1 MFRNLSSANIGSAAN
16 KIRIISAFVLLLM
29 FVVGLL
35 VSSDYSMGWDEPHE
49 IRILQKNVRAYA
61 DAFLGP
67 DSQVVYVYEEL
78 GVNSIASDVERD
90 HGQAAYYPF
99 ALYMLQPRFLTGDY
113 DYISVSIPY
122 HYYTFVI
129 CFSAVIAFY
138 LLAYELFNDR
148 RVALLC
154 AVTLFI
160 MPRFFAES
168 HYNNKDMVLFSL
180 LMDSFCFG
188 IRAIKHRKIVD
199 ALLFALVAALAAN
212 TKIIGVFFFGVIGIF
227 YIIYLSLNK
236 LWDKKGLIVMTVTI
250 SAFCLLYYAFTP
262 AMWKNPI
269 SFFEYCFNNALHFSR
284 WAGTVL
290 FGGQIYRPSEGEL
303 PRRYLPQFMLMTTPI
318 FISILATVGGCRAVA
333 TIFGKEKHLG
343 SAAFDQLFFILMMM
357 CCALIP
363 LLLSIVT
370 KSLVYNGWRHFYFCF
385 AGVAALMAYG
395 MDILVRKWPKV
406 SIPILL
412 AAILFTSAQNMINH
426 PYQYVYYNLFAG
438 DNIAQTYELDYWGV
452 STREGL
458 FYTARYSDGDIK
470 LSCWDIGSS
479 WSVKY
484 GFEYLSSEDRSR
496 IELLEPFD
504 CSADYLLE
512 NTTYKNLEETPP
524 IPEEFLLEKVI
535 SAYGEP
541 ILNIYKRS

>member
-67 DSQVVYVYEEL
+67 DSQVVYVYEDL

-113 DYISVSIPY
+113 DYASVSIPY

-212 TKIIGVFFFGVIGIF
+212 TKKDNRSILFRCDRHI
-227 YIIYLSLNK
+227 
-236 LWDKKGLIVMTVTI
+236 
-250 SAFCLLYYAFTP
+250 LYYIP
-262 AMWKNPI
+262 
-269 SFFEYCFNNALHFSR
+269 FFE
-284 WAGTVL
+284 
-290 FGGQIYRPSEGEL
+290 
-303 PRRYLPQFMLMTTPI
+303 
-318 FISILATVGGCRAVA
+318 
-333 TIFGKEKHLG
+333 
-343 SAAFDQLFFILMMM
+343 
-357 CCALIP
+357 
-363 LLLSIVT
+363 
-370 KSLVYNGWRHFYFCF
+370 
-385 AGVAALMAYG
+385 
-395 MDILVRKWPKV
+395 
-406 SIPILL
+406 
-412 AAILFTSAQNMINH
+412 
-426 PYQYVYYNLFAG
+426 
-438 DNIAQTYELDYWGV
+438 
-452 STREGL
+452 
-458 FYTARYSDGDIK
+458 
-470 LSCWDIGSS
+470 
-479 WSVKY
+479 
-484 GFEYLSSEDRSR
+484 
-496 IELLEPFD
+496 
-504 CSADYLLE
+504 
-512 NTTYKNLEETPP
+512 
-524 IPEEFLLEKVI
+524 
-535 SAYGEP
+535 
-541 ILNIYKRS
+541 